1 MKSIKWLRSRGRTIE
16 RKREEQELGSASLF
30 QRGEE
35 EEEVEEEWRERV
47 SALDRRCGSW
57 SRASM
62 HLVRCSSSRSRC
74 LLRALLSP
82 LPSPPSPRSWAIGNN
97 PPTSSAT
104 KPTPRNAL
112 KIQRWAKRGS
122 IRGRSTTDKGS
133 LHAATKGWCSGPHY
147 EKSFRTLRH
156 VVKRER
162 FLDADFSSSS
172 GLDLF
177 PSFITATMSPGE
189 IELLRVVRFIPW
201 SRFISRW
208 TNGGTKGGRGCCE
221 RLFLFVV
228 YKNKGVVKDE
238 IEVHIYIKSNIY
250 KICDHFVR
258 IVRVIFVIFILEHSV
273 DEIDRKYERLFR
285 RLRINREIVFVEICF
300 SDK

>member
-1 MKSIKWLRSRGRTIE
+1 MSRIFQWNRSNDFEVEVERSRGNE
-16 RKREEQELGSASLF
+16 RSKNWDQPRYFSEEKKR
-30 QRGEE
+30 RR
-35 EEEVEEEWRERV
+35 WRERV

-82 LPSPPSPRSWAIGNN
+82 LPSPPPPRSWAIGNN

-238 IEVHIYIKSNIY
+238 IEVHIYIYIKSVIISWELFVFCHYIY
-250 KICDHFVR
+250 ICHFYTW
-258 IVRVIFVIFILEHSV
+258 I
-273 DEIDRKYERLFR
+273 
-285 RLRINREIVFVEICF
+285 
-300 SDK
+300 

>member
-1 MKSIKWLRSRGRTIE
+1 MSRIFQWNRSNDFEVEVERSRGNE
-16 RKREEQELGSASLF
+16 RSKNWDQPRYFSEEKKRRRWRKSGESVYLHWIAGAVRGPEPRCTWCAAHRLDLDASSGHF
-30 QRGEE
+30 
-35 EEEVEEEWRERV
+35 
-47 SALDRRCGSW
+47 
-57 SRASM
+57 SR
-62 HLVRCSSSRSRC
+62 
-74 LLRALLSP
+74 
-82 LPSPPSPRSWAIGNN
+82 PSPPPPPPRSWAIGNN

-238 IEVHIYIKSNIY
+238 IEVHIYIHI
-250 KICDHFVR
+250 
-258 IVRVIFVIFILEHSV
+258 
-273 DEIDRKYERLFR
+273 
-285 RLRINREIVFVEICF
+285 
-300 SDK
+300 